1 MLSQTCEYALRAV
14 ACLAQRPGEFVT
26 ASDLADATS
35 VPSDY
40 LSKVLQQLAGAK
52 VVQGRRGVGGG
63 YRLARDPDEISLYDI
78 IDAMGVI
85 QRLRSCPTHGDES
98 KALCPLHATVDAA
111 IHAAENVFRAKT
123 LASVLADE
131 NSAGPLCVT
140 RNGAAPTRAAQRE
153 IPPAKPTHSGV
164 SAGHEPAARPRTDAR
179 APTESSRRY
188 SAVIDTRPQFT
199 ANGNLKAK
207 PRRVAID

>member
-40 LSKVLQQLAGAK
+40 LSKVLQQLAGAR

-63 YRLARDPDEISLYDI
+63 YRLARDPDDISLYDI

-98 KALCPLHATVDAA
+98 KALCPLHSTVDAA
-111 IHAAENVFRAKT
+111 IQAAEDVFRAKT
-123 LASVLADE
+123 LASILSDE
-131 NSAGPLCVT
+131 QLQGPLCVT
-140 RNGAAPTRAAQRE
+140 RNGDSPTARNATPATVPSSNGVNHRQPDIRNPRIDGRAA
-153 IPPAKPTHSGV
+153 
-164 SAGHEPAARPRTDAR
+164 
-179 APTESSRRY
+179 TESARRY
-188 SAVIDTRPQFT
+188 SAANESRPQFT
-199 ANGNLKAK
+199 VNGNLKAK
-207 PRRVAID
+207 ARRVAID

>member
-63 YRLARDPDEISLYDI
+63 YRLARDPEDISLYEI

-123 LASVLADE
+123 LASVLDDE
-131 NSAGPLCVT
+131 NSSGPLCVT
-140 RNGAAPTRAAQRE
+140 RQGAAPATNGHRA
-153 IPPAKPTHSGV
+153 PAPASPAHNGV
-164 SAGHEPAARPRTDAR
+164 VADRQPAPRPR
-179 APTESSRRY
+179 PPVESPRRY
-188 SAVIDTRPQFT
+188 SSVMDARPQFT

-207 PRRVAID
+207 PRRVGID

>member
-40 LSKVLQQLAGAK
+40 LSKVLQQLAGAR

-63 YRLARDPDEISLYDI
+63 YRLAREPEEISLYDI

-123 LASVLADE
+123 LASVLDDE
-131 NSAGPLCVT
+131 QSAGPLCVA
-140 RNGAAPTRAAQRE
+140 RNGAVEA
-153 IPPAKPTHSGV
+153 
-164 SAGHEPAARPRTDAR
+164 SAGHASSNATATTNGVSPAARR
-179 APTESSRRY
+179 AEGRSPTESTRRY
-188 SAVIDTRPQFT
+188 TSAVDSRPQFT

-207 PRRVAID
+207 PRRLAID